1 MAQASK
7 WLPPVGLYV
16 LAAVIGFIAISRI
29 PFPISEVSAYITD
42 VGANLVSGRG
52 LVSDSAWSFASGPP
66 DLPRP
71 AFDLWQPLPGIQA
84 AIGMLVLGPSFA
96 AAQTANVLV
105 AAWVAPLA
113 WLIGRDAAGRN
124 ALGPE
129 RAAAIS
135 LGAGL
140 VVAVLGPFLV
150 AAVAPDSSAPFTVLA
165 VAACLVMPRA
175 LTGSRGAGLVL
186 GVLLGLAYL
195 ARQEAIWLALAYL
208 VLALGPVAVRRWP
221 AAAWAASRWVLL
233 AGALV
238 TIPWLVRNAVVF
250 EGGALRQ
257 ALENV
262 WLTRNEQI
270 FAYLERPNLNDWLAG
285 APGAILERIVAGFGH
300 DLVSVLLIPLG
311 PVGIVGLASGVAL
324 WRTPALR
331 EVGALRA
338 LVVSAVITFIA
349 TGLLFPVATRWGTY
363 QHSSGPT
370 VVALVVLALLGLDAV
385 VAVIARRRSWAR
397 ANAWLGPVALLAL
410 VMPLAVVTIQS
421 LAGQAD
427 REASRQAA
435 IRAAFASLDDARGGV
450 ITDHPMWVAASTGR
464 DAVALPDE
472 GPDAILRL
480 AADARADWLLV
491 LDQRGRYPAA
501 LLGASVACLTKTEI
515 AVFDADLWRIDPG
528 CR

>member
-1 MAQASK
+1 MSK
-7 WLPPVGLYV
+7 TLPWLPPTGLYV

-29 PFPISEVSAYITD
+29 PFPISEVSAYVTD
-42 VGANLVSGRG
+42 VAANLVGGRG

-84 AIGMLVLGPSFA
+84 ALGMLVLGPSYA
-96 AAQTANVLV
+96 ATQVANVLV
-105 AAWVAPLA
+105 AAAVAPLA
-113 WLIGRDAAGRN
+113 WLTGRDAAERN
-124 ALGPE
+124 GLTPE
-129 RAAAIS
+129 RAAAVS

-140 VVAVLGPFLV
+140 MVAVLGPFLV

-175 LTGSRGAGLVL
+175 LTGSLGAGLAL

-195 ARQEAIWLALAYL
+195 ARQEAIWLALTYL
-208 VLALGPVAVRRWP
+208 VLATGGVAVRRWP
-221 AAAWAASRWVLL
+221 AAAWGASRWVLL
-233 AGALV
+233 AGAVV

-270 FAYLERPNLNDWLAG
+270 FAYLERPNLNDWLTG
-285 APGAILERIVAGFGH
+285 APGTIVERIVAGFGH
-300 DLVSVLLIPLG
+300 ELFSVLLVPLG
-311 PVGIVGLASGVAL
+311 PIGIIGLAAGVVL

-338 LVVSAVITFIA
+338 LVVAAVITFVA
-349 TGLLFPVATRWGTY
+349 TGLLFPVATHWGTY
-363 QHSSGPT
+363 QHTSGPT
-370 VVALVVLALLGLDAV
+370 VVALVVLALLGLDAL
-385 VAVIARRRSWAR
+385 VALIARRRNWAR

-410 VMPLAVVTIQS
+410 VVPLAVVTIQS

-427 REASRQAA
+427 REAARQAA
-435 IRAAFASLDDARGGV
+435 VKAAFASLGEAGGAV

-464 DAVALPDE
+464 YAVALPDE
-472 GPDAILRL
+472 GTDAIRRL

-501 LLGASVACLTKTEI
+501 LLGMSDPCLTKTEI
-515 AVFDADLWRIDPG
+515 AVPDADLWRIDPG

>member
-1 MAQASK
+1 MTQASK
-7 WLPPVGLYV
+7 WLPPAGLYV
-16 LAAVIGFIAISRI
+16 LAAVIGFMAISRI
-29 PFPISEVSAYITD
+29 PFPVSEVSAYVAD
-42 VGANLVSGRG
+42 VAANLVSGRG

-66 DLPRP
+66 VLPRP
-71 AFDLWQPLPGIQA
+71 AFDLWQPLPGFQA
-84 AIGMLVLGPSFA
+84 ALGMLVLGPSYA
-96 AAQTANVLV
+96 AAQVANVLV
-105 AAWVAPLA
+105 AALVAPLA
-113 WLIGRDAAGRN
+113 WLVGRDAAGRN

-140 VVAVLGPFLV
+140 VVAALGPFLV

-195 ARQEAIWLALAYL
+195 ARQEAIWLGLAYL
-208 VLALGPVAVRRWP
+208 VLALGPVAARRWP
-221 AAAWAASRWVLL
+221 AAAWGACRWVLL
-233 AGALV
+233 AGAAI
-238 TIPWLVRNAVVF
+238 TITWLVRNALVF
-250 EGGALRQ
+250 QGGALRQ

-270 FAYLERPNLNDWLAG
+270 FAYLERPNPNDWLLG
-285 APGAILERIVAGFGH
+285 APGTILERILAGFGH
-300 DLVSVLLIPLG
+300 DLVSVLLVPLG
-311 PVGIVGLASGVAL
+311 PIGIIGLASGIAL
-324 WRTPALR
+324 WRTPAVR

-338 LVVSAVITFIA
+338 LVVAAVITFIA

-370 VVALVVLALLGLDAV
+370 VVALVVLALLGLDALIALV
-385 VAVIARRRSWAR
+385 ARRRSWAR
-397 ANAWLGPVALLAL
+397 PNAWLGPLALLAL
-410 VMPLAVVTIQS
+410 VVPLALVTIQS
-421 LAGQAD
+421 LAGQAA

-435 IRAAFASLDDARGGV
+435 IGAAFASLDDARGGV

-464 DAVALPDE
+464 PAVTLPDE
-472 GPDAILRL
+472 GTDAILQL
-480 AADARADWLLV
+480 AADAQADWLLV

-501 LLGASVACLTKTEI
+501 LLGASVPCLTKTDI
-515 AVFDADLWRIDPG
+515 AVPDADLWHIDRG